1 MGWAHPLGLTRAG
14 EDPFMPSL
22 IGSSFTD
29 LEALISCLVL
39 VEGKEEGGKMLVT
52 PRAFQVVFTLL
63 HVWLG
68 KASQVNS

>member
-1 MGWAHPLGLTRAG
+1 
-14 EDPFMPSL
+14 MPSL